1 MDNNNNI
8 FSETDYLKR
17 NVEKDTD
24 GKPEYSPMDP
34 PDAYRPPNMEKVD
47 YDLLPAFLKH
57 LTDEH
62 KLIMSE
68 LEKFE
73 ATLIEIRKEGVSKER
88 NGKLGEFFKFLDEII
103 VLHHLKEERVLF
115 PVLHDR
121 LIDIGEKSQG
131 DVPETAIDML
141 ENDHIKTMQLTTLA
155 FSLMGISSRLTDVSS
170 RALLIDTSIEQS
182 NLLIELLRLHIFR
195 EENVVLPL
203 AVKHLNEN
211 DFQLMNDRL
220 FKYFTEKV

>member
-1 MDNNNNI
+1 MNNI
-8 FSETDYLKR
+8 FSDTDYLKR
-17 NVEKDTD
+17 NVEKDN
-24 GKPEYSPMDP
+24 GGEPEYSPMDP
-34 PDAYRPPNMEKVD
+34 PDAYKPPSLTQVPYES
-47 YDLLPAFLKH
+47 LPAFLKH

-62 KLIMSE
+62 KLISAE

-73 ATLIEIRKEGVSKER
+73 SVLLEIRKEGVSKER
-88 NGKLGEFFKFLDEII
+88 NSKLGDFFKFLDENI
-103 VLHHLKEERVLF
+103 VLHHLKEERILF

-131 DVPETAIDML
+131 DVPETAVDML

-155 FSLMGISSRLTDVSS
+155 FSLMGISSRLTDLPS

-195 EENVVLPL
+195 EENVVFPL

-211 DFQLMNDRL
+211 DFQMMNEHL
-220 FKYFTEKV
+220 FKYFSEKI

>member
-1 MDNNNNI
+1 MDNI

-17 NVEKDTD
+17 NVEKDND
-24 GKPEYSPMDP
+24 GQPEYSPMDP
-34 PDAYRPPNMEKVD
+34 PDAYRPPSLGKIE
-47 YDLLPAFLKH
+47 YDLLPEFLKH

-62 KLIMSE
+62 KLILAE

-73 ATLIEIRKEGVSKER
+73 AALLEIRKEGISKER
-88 NGKLGEFFKFLDEII
+88 NTKLGDFFKFLDETI
-103 VLHHLKEERVLF
+103 VLHHLKEERILF

-121 LIDIGEKSQG
+121 LIDIGEKSTG
-131 DVPETAIDML
+131 DVPETAVDIL

-195 EENVVLPL
+195 EENVVFPL
-203 AVKHLNEN
+203 AVKHLNQN
-211 DFQLMNDRL
+211 DFQTMKDHL
-220 FKYFTEKV
+220 FKYFSEKL